1 MGLSMWAVMNRLF
14 SGPVHDASL
23 HASSLN
29 ISEIQL
35 GILGRQ
41 CLGRSA
47 ADSITLAP
55 EVAAWQR
62 QRNAA
67 GTTGRLR
74 VPKKGR
80 SAVAS
85 PLCFV
90 SIMSTQYGGSI
101 SRSVRSAP
109 IVRSGNAR
117 CCCSHY
123 WPVLISRYPASSMT
137 ACVARLR
144 SARSIARSDFRFRCR
159 SVRAYSGSRIWRISD
174 ARGTCQP
181 R

>member
-29 ISEIQL
+29 ISEIEL

-85 PLCFV
+85 PLCFA

-117 CCCSHY
+117 CCCSRY
-123 WPVLISRYPASSMT
+123 CPVLISRYPASSMT